1 MESQCDGLCN
11 APIDIPEIKVT
22 FENGEEDRFVLKHSR
37 FCSHNNKRCC
47 AYGGHLEKEKDTSN
61 VAVTG
66 CADKENP
73 DGIMD
78 ITLLSTRH
86 KCGGLKC
93 SGVIF
98 LDFDD
103 NTISQLNNWLKEDKW

>member
-11 APIDIPEIKVT
+11 PPIDIPEIKVT
-22 FENGEEDRFVLKHSR
+22 FENGEEDRFVLGYSR
-37 FCSHNNKRCC
+37 FCSHPRCC

-73 DGIMD
+73 DGRLD
-78 ITLLSTRH
+78 ITLLSRRH
-86 KCGGLKC
+86 KCGGLRC
-93 SGVIF
+93 SGVIL

-103 NTISQLNNWLKEDKW
+103 DNSSELNDWLEEDKW

>member
-11 APIDIPEIKVT
+11 PPIDIPEIKVT
-22 FENGEEDRFVLKHSR
+22 FENGEEDRFVLGYSR
-37 FCSHNNKRCC
+37 FCSASSASSPASRCC

-61 VAVTG
+61 IAVTG

-73 DGIMD
+73 DGRLD
-78 ITLLSTRH
+78 ITLLSRRH
-86 KCGGLKC
+86 KWGGLRC

-103 NTISQLNNWLKEDKW
+103 DTFSK

>member
-11 APIDIPEIKVT
+11 PPIDIPEIKVT
-22 FENGEEDRFVLKHSR
+22 FEDGEEDRFLLSHSR
-37 FCSHNNKRCC
+37 FCMNSVRNNTRCC
-47 AYGGHLEKEKDTSN
+47 AYGGHLEREKDTSN

-73 DGIMD
+73 DGRMD
-78 ITLLSTRH
+78 ITLLSRRH

-93 SGVIF
+93 SGFVF

-103 NTISQLNNWLKEDKW
+103 DTFSK